1 MDCMEKI
8 IDVGQKISS
17 IQEFSKFPNFSIRL
31 LIVNKK
37 NVRLK
42 II

>member
-17 IQEFSKFPNFSIRL
+17 IQEFCKFSELFHKTINCQ
-31 LIVNKK
+31 
-37 NVRLK
+37 
-42 II
+42 